1 MTVEINDTK
10 DDQEEESSDDAYWQT
25 YFEAETLPM
34 DAYRKRSDMARKHGN
49 QQKQQATE
57 RLEISKE
64 KPKGPPPEFIF
75 DR

>member
-1 MTVEINDTK
+1 MTVESNDAK
-10 DDQEEESSDDAYWQT
+10 DNQEEESNDDAYWQT

-34 DAYRKRSDMARKHGN
+34 DAYRKRSDMACEHGN
-49 QQKQQATE
+49 QQKQQAIE